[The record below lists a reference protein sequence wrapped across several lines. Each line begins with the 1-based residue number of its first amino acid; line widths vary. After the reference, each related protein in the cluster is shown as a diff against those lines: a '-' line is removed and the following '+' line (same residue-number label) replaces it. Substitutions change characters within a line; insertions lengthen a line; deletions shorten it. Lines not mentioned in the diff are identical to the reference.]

1 MLITTVGAVISVRD
15 VGDNDR
21 FITVLSPDM
30 GLVEISVRA
39 QKSWVRA
46 IMPQRSF
53 LPVQSSVSGSGRA
66 GITLTAASL

>member
-30 GLVEISVRA
+30 GLVEISVKGA
-39 QKSWVRA
+39 KSWVRA

-53 LPVQSSVSGSGRA
+53 CLFKVLFQGAVGQVLP
-66 GITLTAASL
+66 

>member
-30 GLVEISVRA
+30 GLVEISVKGA
-39 QKSWVRA
+39 KK
-46 IMPQRSF
+46 
-53 LPVQSSVSGSGRA
+53 A
-66 GITLTAASL
+66 GFGQ